1 MSANPETKRRTSW
14 QGWLLVWRSY
24 NGFYETFSSK
34 LRPLMALFLPPPLL
48 RPLGFSFSLLFPL
61 QASRSL
67 VPLFSCTARVN
78 DSAFSSL
85 HLNIL
90 IELNRFSRRV
100 STIME
105 YHCRQTGTRLVVR
118 YNRIILL
125 SIMCTCQSKLYDNQ
139 IFKLDSRSLSFIIC
153 FKLELV
159 KIGNSVDITW

>member
-1 MSANPETKRRTSW
+1 
-14 QGWLLVWRSY
+14 
-24 NGFYETFSSK
+24 
-34 LRPLMALFLPPPLL
+34 MALFLPPPLL
-48 RPLGFSFSLLFPL
+48 RPPRFLSLPFPL
-61 QASRSL
+61 WVSRSL

-105 YHCRQTGTRLVVR
+105 YHCRRTGTRLVVR

-125 SIMCTCQSKLYDNQ
+125 SIMCTCQSNVYNND
-139 IFKLDSRSLSFIIC
+139 IF
-153 FKLELV
+153 
-159 KIGNSVDITW
+159 